1 MNIKDQLGNKQTSA
15 HNYGKEK
22 KKKSKPWFP
31 KLSKKMH
38 AEEPMEISSLVLN
51 YRNGNEVKNYM
62 C

>member
-1 MNIKDQLGNKQTSA
+1 M
-15 HNYGKEK
+15 EK
-22 KKKSKPWFP
+22 KRRRKSKPWFP

-38 AEEPMEISSLVLN
+38 AEEPMEISSLVRN

>member
-1 MNIKDQLGNKQTSA
+1 METNKLV
-15 HNYGKEK
+15 HIIMEK
-22 KKKSKPWFP
+22 KRRKKSKPWFP

-38 AEEPMEISSLVLN
+38 AEEPMEISSLVRN